1 MSEMVLTDSELFAG
15 GPPIR
20 LERLPTEPVKAR
32 TADKKRT
39 MAEQPQKKPNILIIW
54 GDDIS

>member
-39 MAEQPQKKPNILIIW
+39 MAEQPQKKPNILI
-54 GDDIS
+54 G